1 MKYYWAGADRFA
13 ADNFVPTKEDYFKA
27 RIKTTGIVESTFSV
41 NGTNFTIVDVGGQRS
56 ERKKWLHC
64 FGSVDA
70 IIFLAYVDPS
80 LSFSDFSVPLMSTTW
95 FWKKMKPKIV

>member
-1 MKYYWAGADRFA
+1 MQGGVSGVKYYWANAERFA
-13 ADNFVPTKEDYFKA
+13 ADNFVPTREDYFKA
-27 RIKTTGIVESTFSV
+27 RIKTTGIVEVHCHSFLLFTVQSTFSV

-70 IIFLAYVDPS
+70 IIFLA
-80 LSFSDFSVPLMSTTW
+80 
-95 FWKKMKPKIV
+95 